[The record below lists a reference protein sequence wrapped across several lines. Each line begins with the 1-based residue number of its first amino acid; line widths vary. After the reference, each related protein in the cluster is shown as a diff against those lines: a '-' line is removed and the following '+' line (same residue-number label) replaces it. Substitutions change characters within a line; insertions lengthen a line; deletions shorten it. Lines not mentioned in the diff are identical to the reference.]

1 MPRKKSKIKL
11 LKEECEKL
19 MNEVAEL
26 LWEKECL
33 VCGSKKNVVI
43 HHFIPRHLAKH
54 LIYSP
59 YNWVFL
65 CQKCHFNL
73 HKREN
78 HVIAVEIYIKREQKW
93 YSRLLSLYRK
103 KPEKISPLKFLE
115 KERAKLEAL
124 KRHLLGNR

>member
-1 MPRKKSKIKL
+1 
-11 LKEECEKL
+11 
-19 MNEVAEL
+19 
-26 LWEKECL
+26 
-33 VCGSKKNVVI
+33 
-43 HHFIPRHLAKH
+43 LAKH